1 MPTFLAPLVILSAA
15 AFAILLILYRI
26 YETRV
31 EQPRKLEDE
40 VREAL
45 AGAKPEVESIEP
57 VRKAALAISY
67 AANKIVIIRD
77 FGKKPTRLY
86 TVNDLVG
93 IEVFV
98 NDKVVARILRSGPHK
113 MFDDIAPEVHRVTI
127 RLVFDD
133 PSHPD
138 YELVLWDPHDALT
151 ARAEGPRA
159 AMETARKW
167 FYHVEAIIRRP
178 QPREIKPVP
187 TSPPPVPEPAKVA
200 AVAEG
205 PALPP
210 PAKADISKSDGA
222 KSDGPKSDGPKSDGD
237 VLNAPLIPYI

>member
-15 AFAILLILYRI
+15 AFAILVILYRI

-31 EQPRKLEDE
+31 EQPKKLEDE
-40 VREAL
+40 VKEAL

-77 FGKKPTRLY
+77 FGKKPPRLY
-86 TVNDLVG
+86 TINDLIG
-93 IEVFV
+93 IEVFI
-98 NDKVVARILRSGPHK
+98 NDKIVARVLRAGPHK
-113 MFDDIAPEVHRVTI
+113 MLDDIAPEVHRVTI
-127 RLVFDD
+127 RLIFDD

-178 QPREIKPVP
+178 QPREVKPVP
-187 TSPPPVPEPAKVA
+187 TSPPPVPEPAKIP
-200 AVAEG
+200 AVAEAAA
-205 PALPP
+205 PIALPP
-210 PAKADISKSDGA
+210 APASAPP
-222 KSDGPKSDGPKSDGD
+222 PKSEGD

>member
-1 MPTFLAPLVILSAA
+1 MVKFVNDLIRDLRVTALPPFVAPLIILSGACL
-15 AFAILLILYRI
+15 AILVILYRI

-31 EQPRKLEDE
+31 EQPKKLEDE

-45 AGAKPEVESIEP
+45 GSAKAEVESIEP

-67 AANKIVIIRD
+67 AADKIIIIRD
-77 FGKKPTRLY
+77 FGKKPRRVY
-86 TVNDLVG
+86 AINDLIG

-98 NDKVVARILRSGPHK
+98 NDRVVARVLRHGPHK
-113 MFDDIAPEVHRVTI
+113 MLDDIAPEVHRVTI
-127 RLVFDD
+127 RLIFDD

-151 ARAEGPRA
+151 PRAEGPRA

-178 QPREIKPVP
+178 LPEKAKG
-187 TSPPPVPEPAKVA
+187 TPPAPMAPEPAKA
-200 AVAEG
+200 ASATSG
-205 PALPP
+205 DKTPP
-210 PAKADISKSDGA
+210 PRKDT
-222 KSDGPKSDGPKSDGD
+222 D